1 LRFLARRIGFYLVT
15 AWAAVTINFFIPRL
29 MPGNPL
35 DILVARMSSQGMLT
49 PRAVHD
55 LAVAFGFNTKASLLD
70 LYFRYWGQLFRGD
83 LGISVTYFPSSV
95 ASVIGT
101 ALPWTLA
108 LVGTATLISIVL
120 GTFIGLLAAWR
131 RSPGLDALLPS
142 ATFMQAAP
150 YFFIGLLSIEV
161 FSSLLKWFPVGGGF
175 AQGMAISFTWSFIS
189 SALYHSLLPAITII
203 VTSMAGWMIG
213 MRNVT
218 VTVLDED
225 YILAAHAKGLKP
237 RRVMITYAARNA
249 ILPQVASF
257 ALAMSL
263 LVSGA
268 ILVEIVFSYPGIGYV
283 LFQAV
288 DNEDFPLMQAIFLI
302 IVVTVLVANLLADL
316 AYVLLD
322 PRARQEAS

>member
-1 LRFLARRIGFYLVT
+1 MRFLARRIGFYLVT

-29 MPGNPL
+29 MPGNPVE
-35 DILVARMSSQGMLT
+35 ILVARLSSSGELT
-49 PRAVHD
+49 KQSVHD
-55 LAVAFGFNTKASLLD
+55 LSVAFGLDTKASLLD
-70 LYFRYWGQLFRGD
+70 LYFRYWGQLFRGN
-83 LGISVTYFPSSV
+83 LGLSITYYPSTV

-108 LVGTATLISIVL
+108 LIGTATLLSIVL

-131 RSPGLDALLPS
+131 RSPVLDALLPT

-150 YFFIGLLSIEV
+150 YFFIGLLAIEI
-161 FSSLLKWFPVGGGF
+161 FGLLLKWFPVAGGF
-175 AQGMAISFTWSFIS
+175 AQGLPISFTWTFIG
-189 SALYHSLLPAITII
+189 SALYHSLLPGITII

-213 MRNVT
+213 MRNMT

-249 ILPQVASF
+249 ILPTVASF

-268 ILVEIVFSYPGIGYV
+268 ILVEYVFSYPGIGYV

-288 DNEDFPLMQAIFLI
+288 NNEDFPLMQAIFLI

-316 AYVLLD
+316 VYVVLD

>member
-1 LRFLARRIGFYLVT
+1 MRFLARRIGIYLVT

-35 DILVARMSSQGMLT
+35 EILVARMSGQGMLT

-55 LAVAFGFNTKASLLD
+55 LAVAFGFDTKASVLD
-70 LYFRYWGQLFRGD
+70 LYFRYWGQLFHGD

-108 LVGTATLISIVL
+108 LIGTATLLSIIL

-131 RSPGLDALLPS
+131 RSPALDTLLPS

-150 YFFIGLLSIEV
+150 YFFIGLLSIEI
-161 FSSLLKWFPVGGGF
+161 FGLLLKWFPVAGGY
-175 AQGMAISFTWSFIS
+175 AQGLAISLTWTFIG
-189 SALYHSLLPAITII
+189 SALYHSLLPAITIV

-213 MRNVT
+213 MRNMT

-268 ILVEIVFSYPGIGYV
+268 ILVEFVFSYPGIGYV
-283 LFQAV
+283 LFEAV